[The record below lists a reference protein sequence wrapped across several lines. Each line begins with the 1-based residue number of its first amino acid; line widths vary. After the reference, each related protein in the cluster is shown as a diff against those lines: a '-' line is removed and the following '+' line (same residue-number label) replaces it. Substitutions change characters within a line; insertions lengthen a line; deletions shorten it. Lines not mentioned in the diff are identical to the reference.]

1 MIKIRKAFPA
11 DAAAIAPL
19 MLLAMEEIIFYFMG
33 ERDRQKA
40 IALLT
45 YLISQPENQYSYEHI
60 IVAEEDEKI
69 IGQICLYPGDALEQ
83 LRAPVRAYLRKH
95 FNRAPALGE
104 ETHAEETYIDTL
116 AVDPAAQGRGI
127 GKILLLYV
135 IDLFVH
141 RYGEVLGLLVEKDN
155 DRAKT
160 LYLNIGFKP
169 TGTVHLFDK
178 TFEHLHY
185 S

>member
-19 MLLAMEEIIFYFMG
+19 MLSAMEEIIFYFMG

-69 IGQICLYPGDALEQ
+69 IGQICIYPGDALEQ

-95 FNRAPALGE
+95 FNRAPAFGE
-104 ETHAEETYIDTL
+104 ETYAEETYIVTL
-116 AVDPAAQGRGI
+116 VVVQSVLGRCI

-135 IDLFVH
+135 VDLSVC
-141 RYGEVLGLLVEKDN
+141 RYSEVLSLLVE
-155 DRAKT
+155 
-160 LYLNIGFKP
+160 
-169 TGTVHLFDK
+169 
-178 TFEHLHY
+178 
-185 S
+185 